1 MPKTVLTKKR
11 PEKGLTKA
19 LRKRG
24 GRNRQGRITI
34 RHRGGGAK
42 RRYRVIEFAQKKL
55 GVPAKVIAIEYD
67 PNRTCNIALLEY
79 TDKEKIYII
88 APDGL
93 KAGAEIIF
101 AEKSDLKIGY
111 RMRIKNIPV
120 GTIVHN
126 IELMPGHGGKIA
138 RSAGSGAQVMAHE
151 GKYTNLKMPS
161 TEVRK
166 VPTECFASI
175 GQLGN
180 AEHRFNKIGKAGGNR
195 RRGIRPTVR
204 GSAMNPVDH
213 PHGGGEGK
221 APIGLKHPK
230 TPWGKP
236 ALGVKT
242 RRKKWTN
249 KLIVQR
255 RKKKKRSK

>member
-138 RSAGSGAQVMAHE
+138 RSAGSGAQVMAH
-151 GKYTNLKMPS
+151 
-161 TEVRK
+161 
-166 VPTECFASI
+166 
-175 GQLGN
+175 
-180 AEHRFNKIGKAGGNR
+180 
-195 RRGIRPTVR
+195 
-204 GSAMNPVDH
+204 
-213 PHGGGEGK
+213 
-221 APIGLKHPK
+221 
-230 TPWGKP
+230 
-236 ALGVKT
+236 
-242 RRKKWTN
+242 
-249 KLIVQR
+249 
-255 RKKKKRSK
+255 

>member
-1 MPKTVLTKKR
+1 MSKRVLTKKR

-19 LRKRG
+19 LRKKG
-24 GRNRQGRITI
+24 GRNRQGRITV

-42 RRYRVIEFAQKKL
+42 RRYRIIEFGQEKL
-55 GVPAKVIAIEYD
+55 NVAAKVVAIEYD
-67 PNRTCNIALLEY
+67 PNRTCDIALLEY
-79 TDKEKIYII
+79 EDKEKKYIV
-88 APDGL
+88 APDGI
-93 KAGAEIIF
+93 KVGDEIVF
-101 AEKSDLKIGY
+101 AEKTALKTGN
-111 RMRIKNIPV
+111 RMFLKNIPV

-180 AEHRFNKIGKAGGNR
+180 QEHRFHQIGKAGANR

-249 KLIVQR
+249 KLIIQR
-255 RKKKKRSK
+255 RKKKSRG